1 MRSRFLRLVWGRREN
16 LMRRSLIRNCLC
28 GLAVSLI
35 LLPSAAQ
42 AWWNEDWP
50 LRKLLTVDTSPQGA
64 DIAEPVGAMPLLV
77 RLHPGNFN
85 FAAANQDGSDLRFIA
100 ADDKTP
106 LAYHIEHWDS
116 LLGEAFVWVRA
127 PEIAAGATTDFWLY
141 YGNAR
146 AATLAETRGAFD
158 DNTVLAYHFAERNQ
172 PVRDRS
178 VWNNAALDAGITS
191 EGALIG
197 SGLKLDGQ
205 TLVTLPTSPSL
216 NWASGGDM
224 TWSAWI
230 KPEQLQSDAVIFA
243 RQDGPNGFVVGI
255 DNGVPFFEVR
265 DPSGVR
271 RGFARPPLQVGS
283 WHHLAVTAAGG
294 QVTFYIDGFATAR
307 LGAVLPALS
316 GTAFIGGTGAAP
328 AVEQTEAAQATQAAE
343 TAPAAD
349 TDPAAADAD
358 AEAEAAAAEAD
369 AGAAEVQPAAAG
381 RAGFIGELDELRI
394 AKVARS
400 AAFLKASAVGQGPDG
415 ASLLTF
421 GLDEQE
427 ASWFSGYTLVILGS
441 LSIDGWAII
450 AILMVIAVIS
460 WVVMADKAIYMR
472 RLERSNDRFL
482 ASFRQVG
489 GDFAIADR
497 GDAKAD
503 ATPAAQDSETVRSS
517 SLYRIYSIAVQEVE
531 KRRAHGHAGSLSVES
546 LTAIRAALD
555 AGQVREAQ
563 KMNRMLVLLTIA
575 ISGGPFFGLLG
586 TVVGV
591 MVTFA
596 AIAAAGDVNVNAIAP
611 GISAA
616 LMTTVVGLGV
626 AIPALFGYNWLLT
639 RIRNAS
645 ATMSVFVD
653 ELVTRLAEDQ
663 GRSDAPEAA
672 APIPVS
678 LPAE

>member
-1 MRSRFLRLVWGRREN
+1 
-16 LMRRSLIRNCLC
+16 MRRSLVRNCLF
-28 GLAVSLI
+28 GLVVSLI

-100 ADDKTP
+100 GDDKTP

-116 LLGEAFVWVRA
+116 LLGEAFVWVQV

-141 YGNAR
+141 YGNAK
-146 AATLAETRGAFD
+146 AVALAGTRGAFD

-178 VWNNAALDAGITS
+178 VWNNTALDAGITS

-216 NWASGGDM
+216 SWASDGEM

-230 KPEQLQSDAVIFA
+230 KPEQLQRDAVIFS
-243 RQDGPNGFVVGI
+243 RQDGPIGFVVGI
-255 DNGVPFFEVR
+255 DDGVPFFEVR
-265 DPSGVR
+265 DPSGVW
-271 RGFARPPLQVGS
+271 RGFARSSLQIGS
-283 WHHLAVTAAGG
+283 WHHLAVTFASR
-294 QVTFYIDGFATAR
+294 QMTLYVDGFAAAR
-307 LGAVLPALS
+307 LGTILPALS
-316 GTAFIGGTGAAP
+316 GTAFVGGTGAVP
-328 AVEQTEAAQATQAAE
+328 AVEQIEAAQATQTAD
-343 TAPAAD
+343 TAPATAV
-349 TDPAAADAD
+349 D
-358 AEAEAAAAEAD
+358 AEAEVAE
-369 AGAAEVQPAAAG
+369 AGAAEVQPATAG

-400 AAFLKASAVGQGPDG
+400 AAFFKASAVGQGPDG

-427 ASWFSGYTLVILGS
+427 ASWLSGYTLVILGS
-441 LSIDGWAII
+441 LSINGWAII

-472 RLERSNDRFL
+472 RLEKSNDRFL

-489 GDFAIADR
+489 GESGIAKQ
-497 GDAKAD
+497 GNASAAKAGV
-503 ATPAAQDSETVRSS
+503 ATSAHDDEMTRSS
-517 SLYRIYSIAVQEVE
+517 SLYRIYSIAVQEVK
-531 KRRAHGHAGSLSVES
+531 KRRARARTGSLSVES

-639 RIRNAS
+639 RIRNAN

-663 GRSDAPEAA
+663 AEDQGRSGAPEAA